1 MNLDDFIRTHRDAFE
16 QAGPSAGLW
25 QRIADQ
31 LPDDETP
38 NGLPT
43 HLGQPD
49 VPDADEPTPKP
60 INGTPFGAV
69 HRNTGWVRRAPGRW
83 AWAAAVAL
91 LVLGGGFWWIDS
103 RYGVAE
109 QPEMLAI
116 SPSYAKE
123 VTHYA
128 GLIDDKRDE
137 LRQLTE
143 SNPALYNE
151 FSGDLQHLEAAYQT
165 LKADLPDTP
174 NQEVLIQ
181 AMIQNLQLQ
190 IDLLNEQLR
199 VIQRIEQQSHDA
211 TAKPI

>member
-1 MNLDDFIRTHRDAFE
+1 MNLTDFINNNRDAFE
-16 QAGPSAGLW
+16 QDGPSANLW
-25 QRIADQ
+25 LRIADQ

-38 NGLPT
+38 DHGPT
-43 HLGQPD
+43 RPD
-49 VPDADEPTPKP
+49 VPGTDGSAPVPTPLA
-60 INGTPFGAV
+60 GQPFKAV
-69 HRNTGWVRRAPGRW
+69 HRNTPWVRRAPTRW

-91 LVLGGGFWWIDS
+91 LLLAGGFWWMNS
-103 RYGVAE
+103 RYGVTE
-109 QPEMLAI
+109 QPEVMAI

-128 GLIDDKRDE
+128 SLIDDKRDE
-137 LRQLTE
+137 LQRLTE
-143 SNPALYNE
+143 SNPSLYKE
-151 FSGDLQHLEAAYQT
+151 FSGDLERLEASYQA

-199 VIQRIEQQSHDA
+199 VIQRIKQQTNESA
-211 TAKPI
+211 SKPV